1 MKKTNLKVMD
11 NTANT
16 KQAIKKET
24 EQRYDGKAIA
34 FIKSRKAEHKIHK
47 MAEEMYKTAELAG
60 VELVDV
66 IVDDSANDDID
77 RREITDFCKTVDD
90 TDALVVLVNNL
101 FAFTTDLD
109 DLLKFVETLMYKPV
123 MILEMEHHHILSLD
137 YSDDSEVDEYLG
149 RLRFTDVEF
158 GTIVRYGD
166 GSIAGVFPTEQEAY
180 EYFGLDDLEDEK
192 NDGI

>member
-101 FAFTTDLD
+101 FAFQTLQY
-109 DLLKFVETLMYKPV
+109 LLLCTNLFFVVNPITLHEQKQNCIEKAKDQNK
-123 MILEMEHHHILSLD
+123 ILTH
-137 YSDDSEVDEYLG
+137 
-149 RLRFTDVEF
+149 
-158 GTIVRYGD
+158 RY
-166 GSIAGVFPTEQEAY
+166 
-180 EYFGLDDLEDEK
+180 
-192 NDGI
+192 

>member
-1 MKKTNLKVMD
+1 MKKTNLRVMD

-34 FIKSRKAEHKIHK
+34 FIKSRKAEHK

-66 IVDDSANDDID
+66 IVDDSVNDDID

-90 TDALVVLVNNL
+90 TDALVVLVNTL
-101 FAFTTDLD
+101 FAFTADLD

-137 YSDDSEVDEYLG
+137 YSYDSEVDE
-149 RLRFTDVEF
+149 
-158 GTIVRYGD
+158 
-166 GSIAGVFPTEQEAY
+166 
-180 EYFGLDDLEDEK
+180 
-192 NDGI
+192 

>member
-66 IVDDSANDDID
+66 IVDDSANDYID

-137 YSDDSEVDEYLG
+137 YSDDSEVDE
-149 RLRFTDVEF
+149 
-158 GTIVRYGD
+158 
-166 GSIAGVFPTEQEAY
+166 
-180 EYFGLDDLEDEK
+180 
-192 NDGI
+192 

>member
-1 MKKTNLKVMD
+1 MKKTNLRVMD
-11 NTANT
+11 SAANT
-16 KQAIKKET
+16 KQAVKKET

-77 RREITDFCKTVDD
+77 RGEITNFCRTLDD

-109 DLLKFVETLMYKPV
+109 DLFKFVETLLGKPT
-123 MILEMEHHHILSLD
+123 MILDMEHHHILSLD
-137 YSDDSEVDEYLG
+137 YSEDTELDE
-149 RLRFTDVEF
+149 
-158 GTIVRYGD
+158 
-166 GSIAGVFPTEQEAY
+166 
-180 EYFGLDDLEDEK
+180 
-192 NDGI
+192 